1 MANMSNTP
9 NASALTNA
17 ANELRTNARLRFG
30 VYAIVASLW
39 IYGLLVL
46 HDHVKREK
54 TAWQGTEEQIVR
66 IKNAAA
72 NVDWTT
78 RAQDVKASLADY
90 ERLLWRDGS
99 VSVSQAALQENLA
112 RTFAAAGV
120 QVRATQIAAVDANA
134 PQSSDPTLA
143 SIADLA
149 PIRIRAQVD
158 FRPQS
163 FYAWLLTL
171 NRDRIEK
178 RPTVII
184 ESLTIRSG
192 ATPVA
197 DIEFLGYAMRNVSSA
212 TSTPSAVPSP
222 APATAGAPR

>member
-1 MANMSNTP
+1 MANTANP
-9 NASALTNA
+9 NASALTQA
-17 ANELRTNARLRFG
+17 ANEFRTNARLRFG
-30 VYAIVASLW
+30 VYAM
-39 IYGLLVL
+39 
-46 HDHVKREK
+46 KREK

-78 RAQDVKASLADY
+78 RAQDVKASLVDY

-120 QVRATQIAAVDANA
+120 QVRTTQIAAVDANA

-178 RPTVII
+178 RPTVIV

-197 DIEFLGYAMRNVSSA
+197 DMELLGYAMRNVPSA
-212 TSTPSAVPSP
+212 TSTPSAAPSP
-222 APATAGAPR
+222 APAPAGAPR